1 MNSEEGNPSIPP
13 MKTNANLG
21 LALLAT
27 LVVGGALAPS
37 NAQAQFWHP
46 RHRAVYGADWTVRPL
61 VDTTERQSNAF
72 RDFFEHHVSDGRM
85 GRYHDNQ
92 YLKHQIQLMD
102 ESFERLRDKA
112 DDHRPGIGVGDL
124 QDALKHARMV
134 DREIYF
140 AGDNNRTIREWS
152 DLRYSLNSLASL
164 YQVRGL

>member
-1 MNSEEGNPSIPP
+1 
-13 MKTNANLG
+13 MKTKASIG
-21 LALLAT
+21 LAALAT
-27 LVVGGALAPS
+27 LVVSATLAPS
-37 NAQAQFWHP
+37 EAQAQFWRP
-46 RHRAVYGADWTVRPL
+46 RHRVVYAADWQVRPL

-102 ESFERLRDKA
+102 EAFERLRAKA
-112 DDHRPGIGVGDL
+112 DDHRPGIGVDDL
-124 QDALKHARMV
+124 RQALNHARQV

-140 AGDNNRTIREWS
+140 AGDSNRTIREWS
-152 DLRYSLNSLASL
+152 DLRVSLNQLADL